1 MIERACECFAGSPR
15 AALPGKASMGRRL
28 PGLVAILVVLA
39 ARPAA
44 AQTNGQ
50 LWGNITLDWVR
61 SEKLTYELDLEPKVL
76 VVAPSTEPGWRNLD
90 VTPNVEYAARP
101 WLDLIGE
108 LGTGFTHQTDDVNSI
123 EVTPRAGIR
132 LHLLSRDQPRVI
144 HVRELPPRRRVVIR
158 DRLLVESRNTFYTGA
173 GSGRD
178 STVRFRNRLEFL
190 VSLNKAT
197 LAEDGA
203 RYFMADW
210 EWFVPLDD
218 PTERFANRQRIR
230 TGLGH
235 RRNVRWRFELLY
247 IWSRSRDTTDEGFK
261 TADNIINLRL
271 KRVF

>member
-1 MIERACECFAGSPR
+1 MACRP
-15 AALPGKASMGRRL
+15 PGAFSSIATISRGL
-28 PGLVAILVVLA
+28 AGLVATLMVFT

-61 SEKLTYELDLEPKVL
+61 SEKLTFELDLEPKVL
-76 VVAPSTEPGWRNLD
+76 VVAPSTEPGWWNVD
-90 VTPNVEYAARP
+90 VTPNVEYTVKP

-108 LGTGFTHQTDDVNSI
+108 LGTGFTRQTDHVNSI
-123 EVTPRAGIR
+123 EVTPRIGVR
-132 LHLLSRDQPRVI
+132 FHLLSRDQPRLV
-144 HVRELPPRRRVVIR
+144 HVRELPPRRRIVIR
-158 DRLLVESRNTFYTGA
+158 DRVLVESRNTFYTGA
-173 GSGRD
+173 GTGHD

-190 VSLNKAT
+190 ASLNKEKLT
-197 LAEDGA
+197 EDGA

-230 TGLGH
+230 TGFGY
-235 RRNVRWRFELLY
+235 RRNVKWRFELLY

-261 TADNIINLRL
+261 TSDNIINLRL

>member
-1 MIERACECFAGSPR
+1 MIERACGFFAGSPR
-15 AALPGKASMGRRL
+15 AALPGKASMSRRL

-144 HVRELPPRRRVVIR
+144 HVRELPPRRRVVLR

-173 GSGRD
+173 GSGRAAEPLL
-178 STVRFRNRLEFL
+178 SVRAVN
-190 VSLNKAT
+190 T
-197 LAEDGA
+197 
-203 RYFMADW
+203 
-210 EWFVPLDD
+210 
-218 PTERFANRQRIR
+218 
-230 TGLGH
+230 
-235 RRNVRWRFELLY
+235 
-247 IWSRSRDTTDEGFK
+247 RSCG
-261 TADNIINLRL
+261 LRL
-271 KRVF
+271 HAERQSGVAKDRECPVLAVAYASLRGAEPPAADCSPRRRHALRPTKAAPVAKSSRVAGSGTGALSERPNWKLKADD